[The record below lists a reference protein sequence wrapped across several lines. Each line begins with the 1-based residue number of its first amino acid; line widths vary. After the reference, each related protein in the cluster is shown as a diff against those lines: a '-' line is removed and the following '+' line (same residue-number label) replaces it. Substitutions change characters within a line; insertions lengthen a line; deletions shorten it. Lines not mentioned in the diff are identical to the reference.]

1 MDENWTNFSR
11 TKKIVKD
18 DRILDGIEFSM
29 YFEIFR
35 NIVDC
40 KITNGTEVDEID
52 FDKASFIFISTI
64 RKKETIFCIID
75 NLSSH

>member
-40 KITNGTEVDEID
+40 KITNGTKVDEID

-64 RKKETIFCIID
+64 RKKKTIFCIID